1 MNTIIYIL
9 ALILIVLLFICSLI
23 VIKFFRNK
31 AICELST
38 GIKKEEFIIRKGGK
52 YSIWIKDKRYSFTN
66 IRDLRITVSNKNT
79 DEKKSLEEVFYRSK
93 GLGVIWRRVEIYCFQ
108 ADEGEY
114 IISFESDE
122 RFREFIFNT
131 TIQVRKYIS
140 IYKIALVIFVVQF
153 ILLIISIL
161 LIIIFKNYN

>member
-66 IRDLRITVSNKNT
+66 IRDLRITVVNKNT
-79 DEKKSLEEVFYRSK
+79 CEKKCLEEVFYRSK
-93 GLGVIWRRVEIYCFQ
+93 GLGVIWRRVEFYCFQ

>member
-1 MNTIIYIL
+1 MNTIIYLL

-66 IRDLRITVSNKNT
+66 IRDLRITVANKNT
-79 DEKKSLEEVFYRSK
+79 GEKKSLEEVFYRSK

-114 IISFESDE
+114 IFHLKVMRDFESL
-122 RFREFIFNT
+122 FLILLFKF
-131 TIQVRKYIS
+131 VS
-140 IYKIALVIFVVQF
+140 IYLF
-153 ILLIISIL
+153 IRLR
-161 LIIIFKNYN
+161 

>member
-1 MNTIIYIL
+1 MNTIIYLL

-23 VIKFFRNK
+23 VVKFFRNK

-38 GIKKEEFIIRKGGK
+38 GIKKEKFIIKKRGK

-66 IRDLRITVSNKNT
+66 IRDLRITVTNKNT
-79 DEKKSLEEVFYRSK
+79 CEKKCLEEVFYKSK
-93 GLGVIWRRVEIYCFQ
+93 GLGVIWRRVEFYCFQ

-122 RFREFIFNT
+122 RFRESIFNT

-140 IYKIALVIFVVQF
+140 FYKFVLVIFGVQF
-153 ILLIISIL
+153 LLFIISIL
-161 LIIIFKNYN
+161 LIIILKNFN

>member
-1 MNTIIYIL
+1 VNTIIYIL

-66 IRDLRITVSNKNT
+66 IRDLRITVANKNT
-79 DEKKSLEEVFYRSK
+79 CEKKCLEEVFYRSK

>member
-66 IRDLRITVSNKNT
+66 IRDLRITVANKNT
-79 DEKKSLEEVFYRSK
+79 CEKKCLEEVFYRSK

>member
-66 IRDLRITVSNKNT
+66 IRDLRITVANKNT
-79 DEKKSLEEVFYRSK
+79 GEKKSLEEAFYRSK

>member
-66 IRDLRITVSNKNT
+66 IRDLRITVANKNT
-79 DEKKSLEEVFYRSK
+79 GEKKSLEEVFYRSK

-161 LIIIFKNYN
+161 LIIIFKNFN